1 MVTDYFTFN
10 TTEPLKMPKNC
21 EFIVVEDFEKYAL
34 NNLPKSVADYYK
46 SGADEEQTLKEN
58 IEAFKR
64 YRLKPRFLRDVS
76 KRSLRTSILGHTV
89 SFPVCIA
96 PSAMHRMAHPDGE
109 IATVKGAAAEGVAMV
124 LSTLSTTSL
133 EDVAKAAPESI
144 RWFQLYIYSDRE
156 VTKKLVARAEDAGY
170 LALVL
175 TVDAPVFGHRL
186 ADSRNRF
193 TLPPHLKLGNFSTD
207 LKSPVKGESDNGSDL
222 NKYVNELFD
231 PSISW
236 KDVHWLKQLTTL
248 PIILKGILTAEDA
261 VLATQNGV
269 AGIIVSNHGAR
280 QLDGVPSTIEVL
292 PEIVKAVN
300 GRCEVYLD
308 GGIRKGTDVLKALAL
323 GAKAVFI
330 GRPILWGLAYDGEAG
345 VKKVLQ
351 ILKTEFDTAMALSGC
366 TSLHDIKPS
375 LLVRQESYSKL

>member
-1 MVTDYFTFN
+1 
-10 TTEPLKMPKNC
+10 MPKNC

-34 NNLPKSVADYYK
+34 HNLPKSVADYYK

-76 KRSLRTSILGHTV
+76 ERSLSTSILGHTV

-133 EDVAKAAPESI
+133 EDVAKASPESI

-156 VTKKLVARAEDAGY
+156 VTKKLVSRAEDAGY

-186 ADSRNRF
+186 ADSRNKF
-193 TLPPHLKLGNFSTD
+193 TLPPHLKITLHHPASKVIMSIPEIGTANPQAG
-207 LKSPVKGESDNGSDL
+207 KSDNGSDL

-261 VLATQNGV
+261 VLATQNGA

-280 QLDGVPSTIEVL
+280 QLDGVPSTIEAL